1 MKSLFKFI
9 QATAVVPLHMNGS
22 STKSPSFE
30 SVLIK
35 YSITFMSFIVGCNLL
50 DCTVV
55 SITHFSNG
63 FSLLNVHLV
72 GFHFELYT
80 HHNANSTSLTNILSL
95 LNGAGLLLLSTKHLF
110 IYILFFSHS
119 LFISHKF
126 SRALNIT
133 TLAFSFNTLG
143 ISCIHPRVSKSL
155 SHSPK
160 SIHCLQAL
168 PIVVKL
174 FSLETL

>member
-1 MKSLFKFI
+1 
-9 QATAVVPLHMNGS
+9 MNGS
-22 STKSPSFE
+22 NTKSHSFE
-30 SVLIK
+30 SVLIR
-35 YSITFMSFIVGCNLL
+35 YSITLMSFIVGCSLL

-55 SITHFSNG
+55 SITHFSKG
-63 FSLLNVHLV
+63 FSLWNVHLV

-80 HHNANSTSLTNILSL
+80 PHSANSTSLTNILSL

-119 LFISHKF
+119 SFIFQRF
-126 SRALNIT
+126 SRELNIT
-133 TLAFSFNTLG
+133 TLAFCFNILG
-143 ISCIHPRVSKSL
+143 RNSIRPSVSKSL

-174 FSLETL
+174 FSLDTL